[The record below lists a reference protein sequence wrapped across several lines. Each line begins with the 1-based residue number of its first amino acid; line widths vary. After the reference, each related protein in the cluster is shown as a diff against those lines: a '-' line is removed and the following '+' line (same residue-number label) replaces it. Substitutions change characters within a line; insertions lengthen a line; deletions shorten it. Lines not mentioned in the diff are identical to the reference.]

1 MLSLI
6 LILLNFGCL
15 RGILEEELE
24 DIETMRVGARGEVR
38 AGTEYI

>member
-6 LILLNFGCL
+6 LILLNFRCL
-15 RGILEEELE
+15 RGILEEKLE
-24 DIETMRVGARGEVR
+24 DIETMWVGVRGEVR